1 VKAPAR
7 QALEE
12 IAKEMDLTLSE
23 VARLALAEFV
33 TKHRGA
39 R

>member
-33 TKHRGA
+33 A
-39 R
+39 RRRAS